1 MPTPAPKKRA
11 PAKSSAQPEAAKPKK
26 VIRGSYAIIGPATR
40 ARILDAALKCILKH
54 GYHGTTTLLVQ
65 KMAGVSRGS
74 LLNQFPTKADLM
86 VALSEE
92 ILRERAASYVSVYAE
107 VDDRWRRFELMMDIQ
122 WDLFKQPGGIA
133 RLEITVAA
141 ISDPELKRR
150 FEPQNRAM
158 DAELRE
164 RTWRAA
170 THIGITDRTAL
181 DHVITQSMAALRG
194 LAIDLLYPR
203 PGCDPEAAFQLIK
216 RTHMDAIAALVAAS
230 GGKVPNPRKKMG
242 AAG

>member
-1 MPTPAPKKRA
+1 MARRPPAQIKTTRSA
-11 PAKSSAQPEAAKPKK
+11 PAKRKK
-26 VIRGSYAIIGPATR
+26 VVARGSYAVIGPATR
-40 ARILDAALKCILKH
+40 AKILDAALKCILKH

-86 VALSEE
+86 VALSEQ
-92 ILRERAASYVSVYAE
+92 IIKERSKAYVDVLSDVKNYY
-107 VDDRWRRFELMMDIQ
+107 RRFELMMDIQ
-122 WDLFKQPGGIA
+122 WDLFRKPSGIA

-141 ISDPELKRR
+141 ISDPELMKR

-164 RTWRAA
+164 QTWIAA
-170 THIGITDRTAL
+170 TRIGIADRVGL
-181 DHVITQSMAALRG
+181 DHVVTQSMASLRG

-203 PGCDPEAAFQLIK
+203 PGCDPAAAFALIK
-216 RTHMDAIAALVAAS
+216 KTHMEAVDRLMKAPKAAAVSARGSLV
-230 GGKVPNPRKKMG
+230 KLT
-242 AAG
+242 